1 MSAKDSVRGSG
12 RTSSTPTDTD
22 RHAPGDA
29 SRHAT
34 PGDADPHTRG
44 DADPHTPGDADQHT
58 PADADLHALAV
69 QLRRMNG
76 EINRVVHGFAAAQ
89 GLHATDV
96 QALAAILDAEEPLT
110 PGRLRE
116 HLGLTSGA
124 VTACL
129 DRLERAGHVRRS
141 RDSADRRVV
150 HLHYVNDAQRTAR
163 AFFRPLAT
171 AATEARA
178 GFTDAEL
185 AVTVRFLAALNDE
198 LAAARDRPPGEAAR
212 TGLKG
217 S

>member
-1 MSAKDSVRGSG
+1 M
-12 RTSSTPTDTD
+12 
-22 RHAPGDA
+22 HAPGDA
-29 SRHAT
+29 DLHRS
-34 PGDADPHTRG
+34 
-44 DADPHTPGDADQHT
+44 
-58 PADADLHALAV
+58 ADADLRALAV

-76 EINRVVHGFAAAQ
+76 EINRVVHGFAATQ

-163 AFFRPLAT
+163 AFFRPLAA
-171 AATEARA
+171 AATEART

-185 AVTVRFLAALNDE
+185 TVVVRFLTTLNAE
-198 LAAARDRPPGEAAR
+198 LATARNQAPGETAR

-217 S
+217 P